1 MDGNYAEMSML
12 MMVESGLSVS
22 VESSPKT
29 PLTPRESVI
38 ISGNC
43 GAPLKKRIQHVG
55 DYDHLTVVGEDDREC
70 QGESI
75 SPRVL
80 FPEQQSNTGPVRRVL
95 DFSTDT
101 FSTVGFASASELSPP
116 PSWESTFNTIGS
128 MPDDHDDGHDDDHDD
143 TVGDCSVCYASLPLR
158 ANHVFTSCGHLFCVK
173 CLLTWWLTS
182 PSCPMCRT
190 NLLVHEPAADAADAT
205 DAADAADASA
215 YEEYHAINQPVLHNN
230 IQNYYNVSSDSD
242 E

>member
-1 MDGNYAEMSML
+1 MNGNYTEMTT
-12 MMVESGLSVS
+12 MVESGLSVS

-38 ISGNC
+38 ISGDC

-55 DYDHLTVVGEDDREC
+55 DYAHLTVVGEGDREC

-80 FPEQQSNTGPVRRVL
+80 FPEQQSNTGQVRRLL

-101 FSTVGFASASELSPP
+101 FSTVGFASTSELSPP

-128 MPDDHDDGHDDDHDD
+128 MPHNDDNNDDDD

-182 PSCPMCRT
+182 PSCPMCRA
-190 NLLVHEPAADAADAT
+190 NILDQEPAADAAAD
-205 DAADAADASA
+205 ADAADPSA
-215 YEEYHAINQPVLHNN
+215 YEEYHAINQPVLRNN

-242 E
+242 SDSGLY

>member
-1 MDGNYAEMSML
+1 MDGNYAEMTT
-12 MMVESGLSVS
+12 MVESGLSVS

-29 PLTPRESVI
+29 PSTPRESVI

-43 GAPLKKRIQHVG
+43 GAPLKKRIQHVE
-55 DYDHLTVVGEDDREC
+55 DYAHLTVVGEGVREC

-80 FPEQQSNTGPVRRVL
+80 FPEQQSNTGPVRRLL

-116 PSWESTFNTIGS
+116 PTWESTFNTIGS
-128 MPDDHDDGHDDDHDD
+128 MPDDDNNDNDDDD

-158 ANHVFTSCGHLFCVK
+158 ANHVFTTCGHLFCVK

-182 PSCPMCRT
+182 PSCPMCRA
-190 NLLVHEPAADAADAT
+190 NILDQEPAADAADA
-205 DAADAADASA
+205 ADSADPSA
-215 YEEYHAINQPVLHNN
+215 YEEYHAINQPVF
-230 IQNYYNVSSDSD
+230 IPNYYNVSSDSD
-242 E
+242 SDSGLY